1 MGVAG
6 VPQLGVEIDF
16 TNGAEFV
23 TYAFTLDD
31 PLKGK
36 LGTGQLA
43 NADDS
48 VAVGDIALSVSIR
61 RGRNRILDKFEAGT
75 ATVILQDDTGNFNP
89 ANPSGAYYG
98 KLVPLRKIR
107 IFAEYN
113 GVRYALFYGFIQS
126 YTTHFAIGV
135 DDVNS
140 VTLQCVDGFRLLN
153 NVYFT
158 DLPAANA
165 GDLSG
170 TRVNQF
176 LDLVSW
182 PTASRIV
189 DAGSSTLQ
197 DDPGT
202 ANRNLLDAIQLVAD
216 KSEFGN
222 FYIDADG
229 DAIFLSRSTLETR
242 TAQTPTT
249 FKDDGTAI
257 DYQGIEVLHDD
268 VLILY
273 DVKVNRLGGA
283 VQEVIDIDSQATY
296 FTHTGIRQDI
306 LVQSDAEALNQAKM
320 LLTMRKDASVRIS
333 SLTLNIFD
341 ATAASSARVIAG
353 LALDIFD
360 VISVT
365 KTMPGSTTLTKTLLV
380 QGVQYD
386 ITKRSFVAKLLTN
399 EPTISGFVL
408 DSTLTGVLDSSA
420 GLLTY

>member
-6 VPQLGVEIDF
+6 VPKLGVEIDF

-36 LGTGQLA
+36 VGTGQLA
-43 NADDS
+43 NVDDS
-48 VAVGDIALSVSIR
+48 VNVSDIALTVSVR

-75 ATVILQDDTGNFNP
+75 ATVVLQDETGAFNT
-89 ANPSGAYYG
+89 ANTSSPYYG
-98 KLVPLRKIR
+98 KLIPLRKIR
-107 IFAEYN
+107 IYSEYN
-113 GVRYALFYGFIQS
+113 GVRYPLFYGFIQS
-126 YTTHFAIGV
+126 YTTHFAIGA

-153 NVYFT
+153 NVYFNT
-158 DLPAANA
+158 VPGAAT

-170 TRVNQF
+170 ARVNQL
-176 LDLVSW
+176 LDLAAW

-189 DAGSSTLQ
+189 DAGTSTLQ
-197 DDPGT
+197 NDPGT

-229 DAIFLSRSTLETR
+229 EAVFLSRATLETR
-242 TAQTPTT
+242 TSQTPTT

-268 VLILY
+268 VLILN

-283 VQEVIDIDSQATY
+283 VQEVQDTDSQAVY

-306 LVQSDAEALNQAKM
+306 LVQTDTEALDQAKM

-341 ATAASSARVIAG
+341 ATPASSARVIAG

-365 KTMPGSTTLTKTLLV
+365 KTMSGNTTLTKTLLV

-386 ITKRSFVAKLLTN
+386 ITKRSFVTKLLTN

-408 DSTLTGVLDSSA
+408 DSTLTGVLGSSA